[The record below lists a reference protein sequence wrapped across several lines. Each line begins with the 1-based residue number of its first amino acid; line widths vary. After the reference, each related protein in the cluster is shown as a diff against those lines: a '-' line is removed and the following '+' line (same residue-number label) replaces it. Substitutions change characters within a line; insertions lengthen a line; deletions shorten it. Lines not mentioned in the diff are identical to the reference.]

1 MKPRRSRQLSAEE
14 RRLWAHVARAVK
26 PLPGHGFPDVPPEPP
41 AGPSAEPPPAMSAA
55 PAPQRPGRA
64 PALPPLA
71 PIERKTLV
79 ALRRG
84 ARRADGAIDLH
95 GMRQSEAHR
104 ALIGFLH
111 RSRERGHEVVLVIT
125 GKGAAAAGDSL
136 FEERGVLRRV
146 VPHWLRL
153 PELRT
158 VVLGFEAA
166 APHHGGS
173 GALYVRLRRRRA
185 PGEP

>member
-41 AGPSAEPPPAMSAA
+41 AGPAAEPPPAMFAE
-55 PAPQRPGRA
+55 PAPHRPTRA

-146 VPHWLRL
+146 VPHWLRHA
-153 PELRT
+153 ELRGL
-158 VVLGFEAA
+158 VVGFDEAA
-166 APHHGGS
+166 REHGGA
-173 GALYVRLRRRRA
+173 GALYIRLRRRRA
-185 PGEP
+185 AGNP